1 MSLQSI
7 AAKIM
12 FKLPDPLLGKIMK
25 FLSPKK
31 DTPKD
36 LDPKKYW
43 HLQGNWAPV
52 QEEKNIDELEV
63 IGEIPKELNGQY
75 IRNGMNPRS
84 GYSDHW
90 FFGNGMVHG
99 INIQNGRAS
108 YKNRYV
114 KTPYY
119 EDDMDMMSSS
129 FDLKASPANTHVIR
143 HAGKI
148 LTLEE
153 AHLPWV
159 IDDNL
164 NTIGYHDFNGK
175 LDGPMTAHPRV
186 CPETNELLFF
196 GYKMMGKPYLMYHRV
211 SPEGE
216 LVQSEAIDIPKPV
229 MMHDW
234 NITRNF
240 VVFMDLPLVFDMDMA
255 IEGGDPFGFRPECGA
270 RLGVMPRNG
279 SNKDIKWIDIN
290 PCFVFHPMN
299 AYEEDNK
306 IILHVCRQDK
316 AMVGGMDQIYG
327 GDETTGKL
335 WKWTIDLDTQSC
347 KEEQIDDKPCDFARV
362 DDRRTGLKANIG
374 YAMELNNKA
383 ETLTFGNNLFKYNLD
398 KGTRED
404 HFLGD
409 YTVGGEP
416 LFAPNPN
423 VNDEKDGYVMS
434 IVHDNEK
441 NQSKLLIIDSDN
453 FSDKAVAEILL
464 PQRVPFGAH
473 GSWLEN

>member
-1 MSLQSI
+1 
-7 AAKIM
+7 M

-31 DTPKD
+31 DTPKE

-153 AHLPWV
+153 AHFPWV

-196 GYKMMGKPYLMYHRV
+196 GYKMMEIGR
-211 SPEGE
+211 
-216 LVQSEAIDIPKPV
+216 A
-229 MMHDW
+229 
-234 NITRNF
+234 
-240 VVFMDLPLVFDMDMA
+240 
-255 IEGGDPFGFRPECGA
+255 
-270 RLGVMPRNG
+270 
-279 SNKDIKWIDIN
+279 
-290 PCFVFHPMN
+290 
-299 AYEEDNK
+299 
-306 IILHVCRQDK
+306 HV
-316 AMVGGMDQIYG
+316 
-327 GDETTGKL
+327 
-335 WKWTIDLDTQSC
+335 
-347 KEEQIDDKPCDFARV
+347 
-362 DDRRTGLKANIG
+362 
-374 YAMELNNKA
+374 
-383 ETLTFGNNLFKYNLD
+383 
-398 KGTRED
+398 
-404 HFLGD
+404 
-409 YTVGGEP
+409 
-416 LFAPNPN
+416 
-423 VNDEKDGYVMS
+423 
-434 IVHDNEK
+434 
-441 NQSKLLIIDSDN
+441 
-453 FSDKAVAEILL
+453 
-464 PQRVPFGAH
+464 
-473 GSWLEN
+473 